1 MSESEETLMERMY
14 HEALHIAVARL
25 RRAGHVLPHYERI
38 YELTLPVAGNAI
50 AEALDILRQPYDH
63 WNSTFCDVPMET
75 AMPVSLE
82 MMESADLRVLR
93 TERVLADGW
102 AALLPLSA
110 HSDSH
115 ANLRVARHT
124 IRWAWYSLQGDD
136 DEPMESESDS
146 GDPTRRPEPEPE
158 PEPWGY

>member
-1 MSESEETLMERMY
+1 MERMY

-25 RRAGHVLPHYERI
+25 RRAGHVLPHYDRI

-63 WNSTFCDVPMET
+63 WNLMNPDESDVPMET
-75 AMPVSLE
+75 EMPVSLE
-82 MMESADLRVLR
+82 MMESAELRVRR

-102 AALLPLSA
+102 AALLSLSA

-158 PEPWGY
+158 PEP